1 MVSVLSIA
9 IAGWIV
15 SSVEF
20 VVIMSLINHLR
31 LKHKISNIN
40 IHMLFKD
47 NSTQTELINSSNKIK
62 YIKNLQ
68 SNNTNTNTYTIKTNP
83 MDTIV

>member
-1 MVSVLSIA
+1 MVTVLSIA

-20 VVIMSLINHLR
+20 VIIMSLINHLR
-31 LKHKISNIN
+31 LKHKISN

-68 SNNTNTNTYTIKTNP
+68 SNNTNTIKTNP
-83 MDTIV
+83 MDTMV